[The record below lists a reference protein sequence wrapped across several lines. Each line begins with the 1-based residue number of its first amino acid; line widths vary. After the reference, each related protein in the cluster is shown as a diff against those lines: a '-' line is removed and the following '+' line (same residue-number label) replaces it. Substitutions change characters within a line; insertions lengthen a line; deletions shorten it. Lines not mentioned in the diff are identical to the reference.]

1 MESNLLK
8 EYKWD
13 IQPASKDK
21 EKGKAKGGMIGVKK
35 TDKNKEDGQVHRRN
49 NREWNTTG
57 QGKLEDYINM

>member
-1 MESNLLK
+1 MESNLPK

-35 TDKNKEDGQVHRRN
+35 TNKNKEDG
-49 NREWNTTG
+49 
-57 QGKLEDYINM
+57 